1 MKITGNIKQ
10 IGETITFDSG
20 FQKRILVIT
29 TNEMYPQDLPIE
41 FVKEGCAKLDS
52 FKVGQDVEISINLR
66 GSEYNGKYYLSAQGW
81 RIELET
87 VANDL
92 PE

>member
-10 IGETITFDSG
+10 IYETITFESG
-20 FQKRILVIT
+20 FQKRILVVT

-41 FVKEGCAKLDS
+41 FVKDGVHRLDS
-52 FKVGQDVEISINLR
+52 FRVGQDVEISINLR